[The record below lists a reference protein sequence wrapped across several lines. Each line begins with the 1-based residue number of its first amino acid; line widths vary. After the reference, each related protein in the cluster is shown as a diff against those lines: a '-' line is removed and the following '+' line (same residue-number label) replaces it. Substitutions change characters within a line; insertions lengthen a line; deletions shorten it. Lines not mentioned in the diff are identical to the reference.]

1 MPTED
6 EKLPDDSMTIRGPGG
21 WGITAHGAQ
30 TILALLV
37 IVLIFLGYLH
47 HQDAHLSFVDA
58 QAQHQRIEDKFNEMI
73 YVLALPQV
81 DREKLNLSMPDSLR
95 AKTRH
100 RRRGEPEEP

>member
-1 MPTED
+1 MS
-6 EKLPDDSMTIRGPGG
+6 DDDKSADGLTLKGPGG
-21 WGITAHGAQ
+21 WGITARGAQ
-30 TILALLV
+30 TILALLA

-47 HQDAHLSFVDA
+47 HQDAHVSFVDA

-73 YVLALPQV
+73 YVLALPQA